1 MPSRFLLGPRVTAMR
16 HDLAPVFPSVYQF
29 LHVAPLNI
37 TRFVWRVASESTAIV
52 GKAKGPN
59 RPFVVA
65 VPYLSL
71 GMVVLFRL
79 VVSSEEP
86 LGKATSRGSRDP
98 TGETPFVP
106 WRTVVKPRSS
116 LPPLMNIQHFH
127 SLTACIVQSSS
138 QASCWCLRR
147 SRGCGRVSEAFGDI
161 VSKIGSTNAWHGI
174 RDHSLMSQVQRKC
187 FHLVGGCRE
196 GLSEFVTICCSR
208 RRQGRGIDGS
218 GAIQRTW
225 NKPWNLGAMKVT
237 MQCFRLD
244 CASAT
249 TTCPITSGA
258 ALPQNATMI

>member
-16 HDLAPVFPSVYQF
+16 HDSAPVFPSVYQF

-37 TRFVWRVASESTAIV
+37 TRFMWRVASERTAIV

-71 GMVVLFRL
+71 GVVVLFRL

-127 SLTACIVQSSS
+127 SLMACIVQSSS
-138 QASCWCLRR
+138 QASCWRLG
-147 SRGCGRVSEAFGDI
+147 SHGRVSEAFGDT
-161 VSKIGSTNAWHGI
+161 VSKIGSTNARHGV
-174 RDHSLMSQVQRKC
+174 REYSLMSQVQRKTLR
-187 FHLVGGCRE
+187 LVGGCRE

-237 MQCFRLD
+237 MQRFRLD

-249 TTCPITSGA
+249 TTCPISSGA
-258 ALPQNATMI
+258 ALPQDVTMI

>member
-16 HDLAPVFPSVYQF
+16 HDLAPVFPSAYQF

-37 TRFVWRVASESTAIV
+37 TRFMWRVASESTAIV

-71 GMVVLFRL
+71 GVVVLFRL

-116 LPPLMNIQHFH
+116 LPSLMNIHHFH

-147 SRGCGRVSEAFGDI
+147 FGSHGRVSEAFDDT
-161 VSKIGSTNAWHGI
+161 VSKIGSTNARHGV
-174 RDHSLMSQVQRKC
+174 REYSLMSQVQRKC
-187 FHLVGGCRE
+187 FR
-196 GLSEFVTICCSR
+196 
-208 RRQGRGIDGS
+208 
-218 GAIQRTW
+218 
-225 NKPWNLGAMKVT
+225 
-237 MQCFRLD
+237 
-244 CASAT
+244 
-249 TTCPITSGA
+249 
-258 ALPQNATMI
+258 